1 MELFLKST
9 FKQKSIII
17 ALSCFFSATPI
28 FLFAQNVGVGN
39 PTPTSRV
46 DINNNSTIRPH
57 LTLLDSFAN
66 GLGRLRFRNL
76 SNSKSIEAVGYT
88 FSNFSRDSYLDIQ
101 SDSVFITTF
110 QGNGNMG
117 VGVQSPTDRLHLN
130 GNLNMNGLIRLN
142 GNSGQPGYVLTS
154 NGNAAPSWQP
164 AQMNYPANG
173 RLMFPVLTTNLPN
186 KVDDSLNLGTP
197 IYNTFGAG
205 VTIANNT
212 ITFNEAGLYE
222 IEGKIEY
229 SPGNVRYSPTLSEN
243 SYASLK
249 LNVDFG
255 ATTYDFLQIYETV
268 DGRLNSLTTSGQN
281 YSYELIP
288 FHFVG
293 QMPAGSVIT
302 FLASITQYDVD
313 IVFDVVS
320 VTGGYISIL
329 KIRD

>member
-1 MELFLKST
+1 MQLFLKST
-9 FKQKSIII
+9 LKQKLIII

-76 SNSKSIEAVGYT
+76 SNSKSIEAVGFS

-101 SDSVFITTF
+101 SDSVFIATF

-142 GNSGQPGYVLTS
+142 GNPGQAGQVLTS

-164 AQMNYPANG
+164 AQTNYPTNG
-173 RLMFPVLTTNLPN
+173 RLMIPLPTTFLPN
-186 KVDDSLNLGTP
+186 KVDDSLNLGAP
-197 IYNTFGAG
+197 IYNTFGTG
-205 VTIANNT
+205 ITITNNT
-212 ITFNEAGLYE
+212 ITFNAAGLYE
-222 IEGKIEY
+222 IEGKIQY
-229 SPGNVRYSPTLSEN
+229 SPGNVRYNPASSDN

-249 LNVDFG
+249 LNVDYG
-255 ATTYDFLQIYETV
+255 TSTYDFLQIYEKV
-268 DGRLNSLTTSGQN
+268 DARLNNLTASDQN
-281 YSYELIP
+281 FSYELIP

-293 QMPAGSVIT
+293 QMTAGSVIT

-313 IVFDVVS
+313 IVFDAVS